1 MKKNFIKIENIEL
14 WARVG
19 VLDQERKFGQ
29 LFNIDIFLWYDF
41 DECSQNDDIKA
52 TIDYSLIIDKVKSHA
67 KTFSCYTIE
76 KYSEEII
83 KVILCGFNPDA
94 IKITLTKSQPP
105 IKGFNGKV
113 SIVKFFE
120 K

>member
-19 VLDQERKFGQ
+19 VLEHERKLGQ
-29 LFNIDIFLWYDF
+29 LFNLDILLWSDF
-41 DECSQNDDIKA
+41 DACSKNDDIKA

-83 KVILCGFNPDA
+83 KIILCGFNPDA